1 MLVVELFE
9 HNVIL
14 TESAKRIWARKGRKV
29 IKKFR
34 CTTGRKKGRIVNTP
48 ADCGTIVDLKKRQ
61 QFKRVKAQKGE
72 RIKRKTLRTKKYNPA
87 SLRVQK
93 MNKML

>member
-1 MLVVELFE
+1 MFLVELFE
-9 HNVIL
+9 HDVIME
-14 TESAKRIWARKGRKV
+14 TTKRIWARKGRKV
-29 IKKFR
+29 LKKFR
-34 CTTGRKKGRIVNTP
+34 CMTGRKKGRIVNSP
-48 ADCGTIVDLKKRQ
+48 ADCGTVVDLKKRQ
-61 QFKRVKAQKGE
+61 NFKRIKAAKGE